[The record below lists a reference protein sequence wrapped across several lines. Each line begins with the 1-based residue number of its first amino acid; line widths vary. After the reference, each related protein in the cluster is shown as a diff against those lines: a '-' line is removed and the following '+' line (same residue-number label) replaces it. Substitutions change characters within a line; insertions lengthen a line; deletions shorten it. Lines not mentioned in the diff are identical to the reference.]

1 MIEVFSHIV
10 GLNEESREYLLDNLS
25 SLEFNI
31 IDLDKITEDVLN
43 DKDMNKIYDEL
54 DKNPKKSK
62 EIERKMCNFW
72 RENFYIKLSKL

>member
-10 GLNEESREYLLDNLS
+10 GLNDELKEYFVENVT

-31 IDLDKITEDVLN
+31 IDLDKITESILN
-43 DKDMNKIYDEL
+43 DKGMNEIYDEL

-62 EIERKMCNFW
+62 ELEKNV
-72 RENFYIKLSKL
+72 

>member
-1 MIEVFSHIV
+1 M

-31 IDLDKITEDVLN
+31 IDLDRITEDVN

-62 EIERKMCNFW
+62 DIERKMCNYW
-72 RENFYIKLSKL
+72 RENFYIKLSKLVEDIKSKR

>member
-10 GLNEESREYLLDNLS
+10 GLNEDSREYLLDNLS

-43 DKDMNKIYDEL
+43 DKDMMDI
-54 DKNPKKSK
+54 
-62 EIERKMCNFW
+62 M
-72 RENFYIKLSKL
+72 KLMFNLY